1 MSKVKRLV
9 AGGLLVASDVVA
21 AHQDGFPHHFLSDSN
36 TEHFWLIGSGLEYV
50 FACVVATVVFF
61 VVRRVAVKKK

>member
-21 AHQDGFPHHFLSDSN
+21 AHQGGFPHHFLSEPN
-36 TEHFWLIGSGLEYV
+36 TEHYWLIGSGFEYV

-61 VVRRVAVKKK
+61 ALRRVAVKKK

>member
-21 AHQDGFPHHFLSDSN
+21 AHQDGFPHHFLSEPN
-36 TEHFWLIGSGLEYV
+36 AEHYWLIGSGLEYV